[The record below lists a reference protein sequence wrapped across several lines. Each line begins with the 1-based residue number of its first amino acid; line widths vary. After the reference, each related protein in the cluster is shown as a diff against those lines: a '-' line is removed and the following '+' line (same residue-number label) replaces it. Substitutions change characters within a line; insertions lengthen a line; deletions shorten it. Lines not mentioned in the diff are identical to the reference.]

1 MMKALLTILLQAPT
15 ESHLLF
21 RSDKIYT
28 VLGVMLI
35 IWTGVLLMMIRQQ
48 RKLSKLEREI
58 KAFSDEQ
65 TDQTRSGKH

>member
-1 MMKALLTILLQAPT
+1 MNTLLTILLQAPT
-15 ESHLLF
+15 EAHLLF

-58 KAFSDEQ
+58 KEFSDEQ
-65 TDQTRSGKH
+65 ANLTETETN